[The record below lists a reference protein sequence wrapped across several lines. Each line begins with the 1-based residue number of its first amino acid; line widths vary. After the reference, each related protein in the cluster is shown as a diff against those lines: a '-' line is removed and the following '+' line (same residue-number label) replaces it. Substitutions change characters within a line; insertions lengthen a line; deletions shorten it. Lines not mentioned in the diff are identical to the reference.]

1 MSHTI
6 RPFARLA
13 LAAVLV
19 LAACNEDSGPNVSG
33 IDPISI
39 SRIELSPSRDTIFVA
54 DSIQPGDT
62 LRFVATVTS
71 RTGATM
77 DVQLA
82 WESADPTVAVVDA
95 QGLVRAVGLGT
106 TEVVASAGKKAT
118 SLVVVARRAREVR
131 VSPAVE
137 GWLPPIMYVDDPM
150 GTHYQVPLRARAVDA
165 KGETV
170 PGIEWSWES
179 SAPDVASVS
188 ETGVVTA
195 HTLGSAVVRA
205 GTTDLTGEPIFGEQ
219 SIEVR
224 PLVQQVVVAPLPAR
238 LVVGDSLQL
247 SAVATGPDQDTLPE
261 RHWDWTV
268 SGAAASVDR
277 TAGTLR
283 TVAAGNF
290 TVSATTGFVTGSSQ
304 AVTQVLPREFTQI
317 VAGDDFS
324 CATISLDR
332 VYCFGVDSSFQLGAI
347 RPDTV
352 CFNAFEPG
360 NRALPCSL
368 LPMRVREDLSS
379 SRFTAGGAHACAI
392 TDDGDAYCWG
402 NGAEGQ
408 LGNGATGQ
416 RQAPKLVTS
425 AVRFTQVSAGHV
437 HTCALDSAGSAW
449 CWGSDSF
456 GQLGSQKPAG
466 STTPIPVDG
475 GHAYRDISAG
485 VRHTCGV
492 RQDGRVYCWG
502 DNSSGQL
509 GSGSMTSR
517 FTSPVAVSGGL
528 TFSTVATGSDFSCG
542 LTTAG
547 VAYCWGE
554 GGRGQ
559 LGRGSTDD
567 SRTPVAVAGGHVFAS
582 LTVGHGHACGLT
594 TAGTVLCWG
603 TIDLG
608 TVGSESLGDTP
619 RQVPGGDG
627 FTQVSSG
634 KRHSCGVRADGT
646 AWCWGSNVMGPFGDG
661 LQALW
666 RPRLVDATVLP

>member
-1 MSHTI
+1 MSLSIGSH
-6 RPFARLA
+6 ARLA
-13 LAAVLV
+13 AAVLL

-62 LRFVATVTS
+62 LRVVATVTS

-82 WESADPTVAVVDA
+82 WESADPNVVVVDS

-106 TEVVASAGKKAT
+106 TEVIASAGKKAA
-118 SLVVVARRAREVR
+118 SRVVVARRARGVS
-131 VSPAVE
+131 VSPAIE
-137 GWLPPIMYVDDPM
+137 GWLPPILYVDDPI
-150 GTHYQVPLRARAVDA
+150 GTDYRVPLRARAVDS
-165 KGETV
+165 KGEFV
-170 PGIEWSWES
+170 PGIAWTWES

-188 ETGVVTA
+188 ETGMVTA
-195 HTLGSAVVRA
+195 LALGSAVVRA
-205 GTTDLTGEPIFGEQ
+205 VTADLTGEPIFGEQ
-219 SIEVR
+219 TIEVR
-224 PLVQQVVVAPLPAR
+224 PLVQEVVVAPLPPR

-247 SAVATGPDQDTLPE
+247 SAAATGPDQETLSD
-261 RHWDWTV
+261 RIWDWSV

-277 TAGTLR
+277 TAGMLR
-283 TVAAGNF
+283 AVAAGNF
-290 TVSATTGFVTGSSQ
+290 IASATTGFVTGSSQ
-304 AVTQVLPREFTQI
+304 AASEVLPREFTRI

-332 VYCFGVDSSFQLGAI
+332 VYCFGVDSSHQLGAI

-352 CFNAFEPG
+352 CFDAFDPG
-360 NRALPCSL
+360 NRAPPPCSL
-368 LPMRVREDLSS
+368 LPVRVREDLSAS
-379 SRFTAGGAHACAI
+379 QLTVGGAHACAI
-392 TDDGDAYCWG
+392 TDGGNAYCWG
-402 NGAEGQ
+402 NGAAGQ
-408 LGNGATGQ
+408 LGNGATVQ
-416 RQAPKLVTS
+416 RQAPRLVTS
-425 AVRFTQVSAGHV
+425 AVRFTQVSAGHL
-437 HTCALDSAGSAW
+437 HTCALDGTGAAW

-456 GQLGSQKPAG
+456 GQLGNQKSAS

-475 GHAYRDISAG
+475 GHVFRDIAAG

-492 RQDGRVYCWG
+492 TSDGRAWCWG
-502 DNSSGQL
+502 DNESGQL

-528 TFSTVATGSDFSCG
+528 TFSAVATGSDFSCG
-542 LTTAG
+542 LTTSGA
-547 VAYCWGE
+547 AYCWGE

-559 LGRGSTDD
+559 LGHGSTND
-567 SRTPVAVAGGHVFAS
+567 SRTPVAVSAGHTFTS
-582 LTVGHGHACGLT
+582 LTAGHEHACGLT

-603 TIDLG
+603 TINLG
-608 TVGSESLGDTP
+608 TVGSESLGDAP
-619 RQVPGGDG
+619 QQVPGGEG
-627 FTQVSSG
+627 FISVSSG
-634 KRHSCGVRADGT
+634 KRHSCGVRTDGT

-666 RPRLVDATVLP
+666 RPGLVDATVLP